1 MARSLN
7 MVQIIGNVTQ
17 DPDVRQIPSGASVAT
32 VTVATNRAW
41 KDQAGQQ
48 QEETEFH
55 NIVLWRGLAD
65 IAQQYVRK
73 GTKVYV
79 RGYLKT
85 RSWDSQ
91 DGQKKYRTEIIAD
104 DFLLLSPKKDGS
116 EMGGNSM
123 GSSANGSAM
132 GDDHSA
138 AAKNSNAN
146 GIQSLTEQGPI
157 EISDIPF

>member
-1 MARSLN
+1 

-32 VTVATNRAW
+32 ITVATNRSW
-41 KDQAGQQ
+41 KDQNGQL

-85 RSWDSQ
+85 RSWESQ

-104 DFLLLSPKKDGS
+104 DLMLLTPKGTT
-116 EMGGNSM
+116 GGSM
-123 GSSANGSAM
+123 GSSAQ
-132 GDDHSA
+132 DDSTPMVA
-138 AAKNSNAN
+138 TKSSTG
-146 GIQSLTEQGPI
+146 GIQTLADQEPI
-157 EISDIPF
+157 QIEDIPF

>member
-32 VTVATNRAW
+32 ITVATNRSW
-41 KDQAGQQ
+41 KDQSGQL

-65 IAQQYVRK
+65 IVQQYVRK
-73 GTKVYV
+73 GSKVYV

-85 RSWDSQ
+85 RSWESQ
-91 DGQKKYRTEIIAD
+91 DGQKKYQTEIIAD
-104 DFLLLSPKKDGS
+104 DLMLLTPKKDGDGS
-116 EMGGNSM
+116 MPMNSNSSS
-123 GSSANGSAM
+123 SSAHDDNSAGM
-132 GDDHSA
+132 
-138 AAKNSNAN
+138 AKKQASG
-146 GIQSLTEQGPI
+146 GIQTLADQEPI
-157 EISDIPF
+157 QIEEIPF